1 MDGSGFNQ
9 FAERMQ
15 RLGDGRLLDA
25 AERGLEESVPTLVA
39 APARGVSRLPRTG
52 GLAAQVAR
60 TKVTAEVSR
69 LAGVRLQVN
78 GEPGA
83 VVDPGAI
90 NRGRVRHLTW
100 GRKPW
105 HVQLVPPGWFSDPLT
120 QEAPGVRA
128 RIVRH
133 VGEEI
138 RRA

>member
-1 MDGSGFNQ
+1 MDGSGFDR
-9 FAERMQ
+9 FAERME
-15 RLGDGRLLDA
+15 RLGDGRLRDA
-25 AERGLEESVPTLVA
+25 ARRGLEESVPDLVV
-39 APARGVSRLPRTG
+39 APARGTSRLPSTG

-60 TKVTAEVSR
+60 TQVTAEVSA
-69 LAGVRLQVN
+69 LAGVRLRIK

-83 VVDPGAI
+83 VADPGAI
-90 NRGRVRHLTW
+90 NRGRVRHLTY

-105 HVQLVPPGWFSDPLT
+105 HIQLVPPGWFSDPLT
-120 QEAPGVRA
+120 QEAPRVRA